1 MAKNRLKRTVIV
13 EAESQGR
20 TALIKLAKGLGY
32 AVIDGEDAGWAGQ
45 YNWHRRES
53 GYIMRGERYK
63 DDAGRDRFRTVML
76 HKEVVQ
82 RRGLD
87 YNRKRGMFKNGDRSD
102 CRLENLDCV

>member
-63 DDAGRDRFRTVML
+63 DADGKPRFRTVLL
-76 HKEVVQ
+76 HREVLA
-82 RRGLD
+82 RRGMTWQ
-87 YNRKRGMFKNGDRSD
+87 RVRGTFINGDRSD
-102 CRLENLDCV
+102 CRLENIRTA